1 MSTLLGN
8 VPRDTEDELQ
18 SFGDATEEIFEDARE
33 EIFDSEAETNEDA
46 MEEPSIFEE
55 IECFE
60 GKMEEIL
67 VEVHRQHPNE
77 SNESE
82 IPTVQIS
89 VGLLN
94 EDYKTAISTINCNFE
109 MELRKTKYEDL
120 SLHSNT
126 GFAGE
131 FWVHSL
137 LTLLSVGFSLVAPFS
152 SRIF

>member
-1 MSTLLGN
+1 MPTLLGK
-8 VPRDTEDELQ
+8 VPGETENDLQ
-18 SFGDATEEIFEDARE
+18 SPGDATEEIFEDARE
-33 EIFDSEAETNEDA
+33 EIFDSEAETSEDA
-46 MEEPSIFEE
+46 MEEPSFFEE

-60 GKMEEIL
+60 DNMEEIQ
-67 VEVHRQHPNE
+67 VEVHRQHLNE
-77 SNESE
+77 SDESE
-82 IPTVQIS
+82 IPSVQIS

-120 SLHSNT
+120 SIPSNT